1 MLDGQVVERKAQESI
16 RWAAGSMAAC
26 VLGGIVIFLAV
37 HIVCS
42 AAFGVFIFCVGGGG
56 FSEVVCQIT
65 LLSFLC
71 FNFFVF
77 SIAILGRAKPRLW

>member
-1 MLDGQVVERKAQESI
+1 
-16 RWAAGSMAAC
+16 MAVC
-26 VLGGIVIFLAV
+26 VLGGIVICLAV

-42 AAFGVFIFCVGGGG
+42 AAFGVFIFCIGGGG
-56 FSEVVCQIT
+56 SSDVVCRIT

-77 SIAILGRAKPRLW
+77 